1 MAWRIPTRRTDAWGR
16 VAVHAS
22 GRSEARPRRRGPAL
36 RNARAKELRKHV
48 ASDRK
53 PDVSKLA
60 CCADAARAN
69 ASTSALDV
77 LQWQEVSLA
86 VSRHASTAAGA
97 RKVASTSP
105 TSSREDARARGMETA
120 HAQRL
125 WRGSS
130 ELLRLEEAR
139 TDDCASS
146 LRRLRMRQALQA
158 SGIAAMATV
167 LATAART
174 RRAVGAMA
182 NRGVRLGALAEPLVG
197 FATRDA
203 LVARIYAA
211 IDVAD
216 GDHVRDV
223 SRPELRRARERK
235 RIAQEKRRKAL
246 LDAAK
251 RGGRPAVVQG
261 RACLA
266 VRDGSSGDGL
276 VLGRSE
282 DGKEVYVE
290 PRSMV
295 RYNEEVAQT
304 ERDVVKQERAV
315 CLELSRELLE
325 VVEDVDKALQA
336 VVWLDAVL
344 ARVKY
349 GIHVDGSTPSS
360 PGDANQG
367 LRMCLRQL
375 RNPLLVGGL
384 SAGGSLKKPKAKED
398 ADEERQGPVPID
410 VTIWNGVRGV
420 LITGPNTGGKTAALK
435 SIGLAILMA
444 KAGIPIPA
452 QEPLLVPWF
461 DHVFAD
467 IGDEQSLDSSLS
479 TFSGHVSRIQSI
491 ANACTSDS
499 LVLLDE
505 LGTGTDPKDGAALG
519 AAIMHS
525 FASDGPGGAS
535 LTIANTHHSELKA
548 LKYSD
553 SRFENVCVEFDEE
566 KLAPTF
572 QLLWGIPGRSNAIHI
587 AERLGL
593 DEDILAGAKEL
604 LGTHR
609 VEINELIVQLEE
621 ARLRTSASTAEAHAL
636 MKEADKLRENLQE
649 VKHAVEK
656 HKAEAYVAAAR
667 NVLAEIAVAKG
678 QIQSQRKKRGTAPPR
693 SKQMASPE
701 STPTT
706 SFAKADPSFV
716 PTVGDMV
723 FVHQLGNK
731 AVKVVSMSEK
741 KQKATVDVGALK
753 MTVKLGDITG
763 PAKASQGATGT
774 RRGQDRMMTGG
785 KVRLRGSQK
794 F

>member
-1 MAWRIPTRRTDAWGR
+1 
-16 VAVHAS
+16 V
-22 GRSEARPRRRGPAL
+22 
-36 RNARAKELRKHV
+36 
-48 ASDRK
+48 
-53 PDVSKLA
+53 
-60 CCADAARAN
+60 
-69 ASTSALDV
+69 
-77 LQWQEVSLA
+77 A

-105 TSSREDARARGMETA
+105 TSSREEARARGVETV
-120 HAQRL
+120 HGQRL

-139 TDDCASS
+139 TMDCTSS

-158 SGIAAMATV
+158 SGIAAVATV
-167 LATAART
+167 LATAARA
-174 RRAVGAMA
+174 RRVVGAMA

-197 FATRDA
+197 FATRDG

-266 VRDGSSGDGL
+266 IRDGSSGDGL

-295 RYNEEVAQT
+295 QYNEIMAQT

-360 PGDANQG
+360 PEDANQG
-367 LRMCLRQL
+367 LRMCLQQL
-375 RNPLLVGGL
+375 RNPLLINGL
-384 SAGGSLKKPKAKED
+384 SAGGPLKKSKSKD
-398 ADEERQGPVPID
+398 DGEEGQGPVPID
-410 VTIWNGVRGV
+410 VTIRNGVRGV

-525 FASDGPGGAS
+525 FANDGPGGAS
-535 LTIANTHHSELKA
+535 LSIANTHHSELKA

-553 SRFENVCVEFDEE
+553 DRFENVCVEFDEE

-593 DEDILAGAKEL
+593 DQDILARAKEL

-609 VEINELIVQLEE
+609 VEVNELIVQLEE
-621 ARLRTSASTAEAHAL
+621 ARLRTRASTAEAHAL
-636 MKEADKLRENLQE
+636 MKEADKLHENLQE
-649 VKHAVEK
+649 AKHAVEK
-656 HKAEAYVAAAR
+656 HKTEAYVAAAR

-701 STPTT
+701 SSPSTDI
-706 SFAKADPSFV
+706 AKADPSFV
-716 PTVGDMV
+716 PAVGDMV
-723 FVHQLGNK
+723 SVHQLGNK
-731 AVKVVSMSEK
+731 AAKVVSISEK
-741 KQKATVDVGALK
+741 KQEATVDVGGLK
-753 MTVKLGDITG
+753 MTVKLRDITG
-763 PAKASQGATGT
+763 PAQASQGTTGT
-774 RRGQDRMMTGG
+774 SRGHKRTMTGG
-785 KVRLRGSQK
+785 R
-794 F
+794 

>member
-1 MAWRIPTRRTDAWGR
+1 MA
-16 VAVHAS
+16 VARH
-22 GRSEARPRRRGPAL
+22 
-36 RNARAKELRKHV
+36 
-48 ASDRK
+48 
-53 PDVSKLA
+53 
-60 CCADAARAN
+60 
-69 ASTSALDV
+69 ASTSA
-77 LQWQEVSLA
+77 
-86 VSRHASTAAGA
+86 GA
-97 RKVASTSP
+97 RMAASTSP
-105 TSSREDARARGMETA
+105 TASRVDAQARGKETL

-125 WRGSS
+125 WRASS
-130 ELLRLEEAR
+130 DLLRLEEAR
-139 TDDCASS
+139 TDECTSS
-146 LRRLRMRQALQA
+146 LRRLRVRQALT
-158 SGIAAMATV
+158 SSSIAATASV
-167 LATAART
+167 LAAAARA

-182 NRGVRLGALAEPLVG
+182 NRGVRLEALAEPLVG

-203 LVARIYAA
+203 LVARIASA
-211 IDVAD
+211 IDVSD
-216 GDHVRDV
+216 GDQVRDV

-235 RIAQEKRRKAL
+235 RIAQERRRKAL
-246 LDAAK
+246 MEAAK

-290 PRSMV
+290 PRSML
-295 RYNEEVAQT
+295 RYNE
-304 ERDVVKQERAV
+304 DVVQAEREVIKQERVV

-325 VVEDVDKALQA
+325 VVEDIEKALQA

-349 GIHVDGSTPSS
+349 GIHMDGSTPSS
-360 PGDANQG
+360 PMEANQG

-375 RNPLLVGGL
+375 RNPLLVNGPRAKGPQ
-384 SAGGSLKKPKAKED
+384 KKTKSNETEAEAED
-398 ADEERQGPVPID
+398 EGPVPID
-410 VTIWNGVRGV
+410 VTIRQGVRGV

-461 DHVFAD
+461 DHVYAD

-491 ANACTSDS
+491 ADACTSES

-519 AAIMHS
+519 AAIMQS
-525 FASDGPGGAS
+525 FASDGPGSAS
-535 LTIANTHHSELKA
+535 LTIATTHHSELKA
-548 LKYSD
+548 LKYSND
-553 SRFENVCVEFDEE
+553 RFENVCVEFDEE

-593 DEDILAGAKEL
+593 DEDILARAKEL

-621 ARLRTSASTAEAHAL
+621 ARLRTRASTAEAHAL
-636 MKEADKLRENLQE
+636 MKEADRLYEDLQ
-649 VKHAVEK
+649 KAKRAVEK
-656 HKAEAYVAAAR
+656 RKAMAYATAAR
-667 NVLAEIAVAKG
+667 NVLAEIATAKG
-678 QIQSQRKKRGTAPPR
+678 QIQSQRKKRGHTPAR
-693 SKQMASPE
+693 SKQVPSPE
-701 STPTT
+701 
-706 SFAKADPSFV
+706 AAPSGEDGNAAAFV
-716 PTVGDMV
+716 PVVGDMV
-723 FVHQLGNK
+723 YVRQLGVK
-731 AVKVVSMSEK
+731 AVKVVSMSTK
-741 KQKATVDVGALK
+741 KQEATVDVGALK
-753 MTVKLGDITG
+753 MTVKLWDITG
-763 PAKASQGATGT
+763 PARKSQGSAGSTSGQK
-774 RRGQDRMMTGG
+774 RMIHRGR
-785 KVRLRGSQK
+785 
-794 F
+794 